1 MKNALPYILV
11 LVATFILSAIVVF
24 GTLMLRPDLL
34 KKSATVSPAV
44 DTVKAAPAPKY
55 LREYAGPT
63 PEELQGPKAAGPD
76 SISVYRDSVNAL
88 LAKLS
93 AQGAARPT
101 ENPVAPVVE
110 PQPVATVAPPAA
122 VVDSAKIKL
131 TKSRAKLLEA
141 MPPEDAAKIL
151 SNLTDEET
159 KELLKYVKARQA
171 AKIIASIQPER
182 ASKLFR

>member
-34 KKSATVSPAV
+34 KKSATVSPAA
-44 DTVKAAPAPKY
+44 DTVKAAAAPKY

-63 PEELQGPKAAGPD
+63 PEELQGPKSAGPD
-76 SISVYRDSVNAL
+76 SVSVYRDSVNIL

-93 AQGAARPT
+93 VQGPAQPT
-101 ENPVAPVVE
+101 QNPVAQVAE
-110 PQPVATVAPPAA
+110 PQSVAAVVPPPAA
-122 VVDSAKIKL
+122 VDSAKIKL

-182 ASKLFR
+182 ASRLFR

>member
-34 KKSATVSPAV
+34 RGSATMTPAV
-44 DTVKAAPAPKY
+44 DTAAIAHAPRY

-63 PEELQGPKAAGPD
+63 PEELRGPKPPSTD
-76 SISVYRDSVNAL
+76 SVSVYRDSVNVL
-88 LAKLS
+88 LAELS
-93 AQGAARPT
+93 AARAKGEALPT
-101 ENPVAPVVE
+101 AG
-110 PQPVATVAPPAA
+110 PQTVAVPQTA
-122 VVDSAKIKL
+122 VVDSAQIKL
-131 TKSRAKLLEA
+131 QKSRAKLLEA

-151 SNLTDEET
+151 ANLTDEET
-159 KELLKYVKARQA
+159 KELLRYVKARQA
-171 AKIIASIQPER
+171 AKIIASIQPDR